1 MKKRFT
7 LVFRLFSST
16 IVRFNFTCSQR
27 FVIAPVKTS
36 RCSILLQFCNIFQG
50 FVIVPISK
58 EEGEGGVRSIIML
71 ELIQLFL
78 HSYLLSPHFGEA
90 TLLWKLSNY
99 IFVYTNMENGEKVQI
114 ELIWKNNLHIISLI
128 LNPRGKLVPLQTR
141 VLR

>member
-78 HSYLLSPHFGEA
+78 HSYLYFRHTSVKPLYYESCRITFLFTRTWRTGKKCKSSLSE
-90 TLLWKLSNY
+90 KI
-99 IFVYTNMENGEKVQI
+99 IFI
-114 ELIWKNNLHIISLI
+114 
-128 LNPRGKLVPLQTR
+128 
-141 VLR
+141 